1 MPIDIEE
8 FEEGEEAE
16 RTTSELIIEFLLENR
31 DAAFTRGEIANAI
44 DRNPNTVGSNL
55 SRLKDRGLVRH
66 RKQHWALT
74 RDLSRVAEAIR
85 FSDVLSTLT
94 LEHGPLVTSEEEA
107 QAWANAQPDQPHP
120 SETDNEEQSG
130 ESRAAQQS
138 SDQ

>member
-1 MPIDIEE
+1 MPVDIEE
-8 FEEGEEAE
+8 FEDGEEAE

-74 RDLSRVAEAIR
+74 HDLGRVAEAIR

-94 LEHGPLVTSEEEA
+94 LEHGPLVTDEEEA
-107 QAWANAQPDQPHP
+107 QTWADAQPDQPHP
-120 SETDNEEQSG
+120 SETDNEE
-130 ESRAAQQS
+130 
-138 SDQ
+138 